1 MLRWAKTKHAVPAL
15 FGFSFAESSFFPI
28 PPDVLLITLCFA
40 EPRRWLRFAF
50 WCTLASVLGGMLGYY
65 IGFAMWEAVGERI
78 VQFYHGEA
86 VMRKIQITYNENGF
100 LGILVAAITPIPYKV
115 FTIAS
120 GVFKMNLLEFIVA
133 SVVGR
138 SFRFFLVAGL
148 IRLLGDRVRPFIE
161 EKLEWFMLAFGILL
175 VLGFAALKFLR

>member
-1 MLRWAKTKHAVPAL
+1 
-15 FGFSFAESSFFPI
+15 
-28 PPDVLLITLCFA
+28 
-40 EPRRWLRFAF
+40 
-50 WCTLASVLGGMLGYY
+50 MLGYY